1 VIHHLTGNLEPSWAG
16 RWLAGQCDAS
26 RHKFFGNRV
35 ATLAASVLFCREFA
49 NVSVGVDRELHLGH
63 SRKKKE
69 TCAGFVPSKKKT
81 SQSRETKI
89 NRESSV

>member
-1 VIHHLTGNLEPSWAG
+1 MIHHLTGNLEPSG
-16 RWLAGQCDAS
+16 AGQCDAS
-26 RHKFFGNRV
+26 RHKFFGDRV

-69 TCAGFVPSKKKT
+69 TCAGFFPSKKK
-81 SQSRETKI
+81 QK
-89 NRESSV
+89 NYPVAGNQNK